1 MYLFFSL
8 TTWRGLDA
16 DWKEGG
22 RSGSERERAARVDG
36 EMAYLQKEKCGVKAV
51 LFSLHSL
58 DCSVVRKS
66 CFFFSALR
74 STSLSVSAYLHYKLF
89 SERFYSFIS
98 LLCQFVSVSI
108 RSLLVFNR
116 PSVSFIHGS

>member
-22 RSGSERERAARVDG
+22 RSRSEREHAARVDG

-58 DCSVVRKS
+58 DFCDVRKAA
-66 CFFFSALR
+66 FFLFSALR
-74 STSLSVSAYLHYKLF
+74 STPLSDAAC
-89 SERFYSFIS
+89 IS
-98 LLCQFVSVSI
+98 PL
-108 RSLLVFNR
+108 
-116 PSVSFIHGS
+116 